1 MKKGNSRYMTKD
13 NNIHVSKS
21 FENNNNNN
29 EKINTHTKESREK
42 QMQKSIE
49 KLRPSF
55 NIN

>member
-1 MKKGNSRYMTKD
+1 MTKD

-21 FENNNNNN
+21 FDNNNNNN